1 MQPTYACLMEGMGKH
16 STGPKTKV
24 RQFNKQN
31 KLWVQRKNPGFKKLK
46 KFNRR
51 AAIAAEFPLQILLPA
66 ELPTCCVTLN
76 SPSLP
81 QDSPS
86 AFARLGEPCMTLA
99 SHMCHAQHSR
109 ARGPWHFHSTNV
121 IASTIHRPVL
131 LQQSSSG
138 WLSLHWA
145 AQVLLLETKVIAVPY
160 QEGLLTCWG
169 QVLNSSLHQTWNN
182 IAPHSVFHN
191 VTEITGTALTEI
203 GLKTHQSPVLYVALF

>member
-1 MQPTYACLMEGMGKH
+1 
-16 STGPKTKV
+16 
-24 RQFNKQN
+24 
-31 KLWVQRKNPGFKKLK
+31 
-46 KFNRR
+46 
-51 AAIAAEFPLQILLPA
+51 
-66 ELPTCCVTLN
+66 
-76 SPSLP
+76 
-81 QDSPS
+81 
-86 AFARLGEPCMTLA
+86 MTLA
-99 SHMCHAQHSR
+99 SHMCHALHSR

-145 AQVLLLETKVIAVPY
+145 AQVLLLETKVIALPY

-203 GLKTHQSPVLYVALF
+203 GLKTHQSPVLYVALFRSSCMDTKGRKKKHNTIIRKKSMLEINLRSRCTFYYGTRQSLYIAVAIM